1 VLCGRM
7 AKVTNAALN
16 ATVLALTN
24 LVTALTA
31 RIESLENEL
40 NKPKTSV
47 ASSPATTSK
56 TNWASHLFRSKEKPS
71 VEYQNVVNATKIE
84 LRESNQK
91 KGNIMI
97 FGLEPSKSDDEGERE
112 DDDNDRVD
120 EILSICGMKA
130 AYEEEANVHKQ
141 KIGSGWN
148 FVSVRRVKTRNG
160 KTPPIVVEMKP
171 GYFVKREEP
180 VNKILKNANKLK
192 NTEKFKGVF
201 LTPDLTLLERE
212 VGKQLRDER
221 NRLNTGLSETSK
233 AIFRYGIRGNQVV
246 KIYTNKTN

>member
-1 VLCGRM
+1 M

-84 LRESNQK
+84 LKESNQK

-97 FGLEPSKSDDEGERE
+97 FGLEPSERDDEGERE
-112 DDDNDRVD
+112 DDDNDRVY

-130 AYEEEANVHKQ
+130 AYEEDANVHKQ
-141 KIGSGWN
+141 KIGCVSNFDWD
-148 FVSVRRVKTRNG
+148 FVSARRVKTRNG

-171 GYFVKREEP
+171 GYFDKREEP

-212 VGKQLRDER
+212 VGKQLREER

-233 AIFRYGIRGNQVV
+233 AIFRYGIRSNQVV